1 MRILFTLMTCL
12 LVWGNS
18 FAQNLH
24 TITGK
29 IVDEKSVAIPFAVTQ
44 LLNASDSTKVK
55 VLSTAIDGGFKI
67 DQVKDGVYVLS
78 ISVVGFNTK
87 KIERFVLNGDL
98 QMGAI
103 QLESITKQLNEV
115 SVSGKKPFIEHQIDK
130 TVLNVENSI
139 VSTGS
144 TALELLEKAPG
155 VQVDKQNER
164 ILLNNKSGVMV
175 MIDGKNNFLSTA
187 DLAVYLSN
195 LNSSQIATIEIISN
209 PSSKYDAAGTAG
221 IINIK
226 LKKNKAFG
234 TNGSVSSTYRN
245 AIVANLPR
253 NIYAS
258 DLNFNINNRNEKWN
272 FYSNANASKNNNFSN
287 LSLER
292 TTSSDGLQSA
302 FNQNFQK
309 IYMGSR
315 LAAKLGADYY
325 VNEKTTIG
333 VMLDGSTS
341 TRKLDN
347 FSQTF
352 ISETRADAIT
362 NNSLQLFSNA
372 NTPNKNYIANFNV
385 KHVFKKEG
393 ASLNFDA
400 DYSGF
405 DYSGLEN
412 FNTDF
417 YNENG
422 VINNQ
427 TFIRNDSKTAIDI
440 FASKIDFTWPI
451 SKTIKLETGLK
462 SSFVRTDND
471 FLSSALLNNEWQNI
485 AGQSNHFIY
494 KENVNAA
501 YANFSKDLGMW
512 QIQAGIRAEHTNATG
527 ALITNN
533 TEADQKY
540 LSLFP
545 TVFVNQKISENSNLR
560 YTYGRRIDRPNYQ
573 QLNPFNFYMDPYT
586 IQQGNP
592 YLNSQFTNNFELSYS
607 YKSGFSISLAYSKV
621 KDLILDSKTAQND
634 STRIVTVGQGNIGSG
649 QYYSAGLY
657 FPISIMK
664 WWSFQNNFNLF
675 YNKFNDNNLEGA
687 PFVLSKLSYNFN
699 ITSSITLPNDWS
711 IETNF
716 WLNSPRVRGLETT
729 TIYQYALNT
738 GLQKSFLNKDL
749 KFKLN
754 FDDIFATNYWKGTL
768 NYQNVNLQAQNK
780 YVNRRVSFNVSYSFG
795 NQNVKSARSRNT
807 ATEDMK
813 NRAGG

>member
-1 MRILFTLMTCL
+1 MKILFTLMTCL
-12 LVWGNS
+12 LVWGTS
-18 FAQNLH
+18 FAQKLH

-29 IVDEKSVAIPFAVTQ
+29 IVDEKAVVVPFAVVQ
-44 LLNASDSTKVK
+44 LLNGSDTSKVK
-55 VLSTAIDGGFKI
+55 MVATDIDGGYRI
-67 DQVKDGVYVLS
+67 EQVKDGNYALS
-78 ISVVGFNTK
+78 ISIVGFKTK
-87 KIERFVLNGDL
+87 KTERFVLNGDL
-98 QMGAI
+98 ELPI
-103 QLESITKQLNEV
+103 IKIESNTKQLNEV
-115 SVSGKKPFIEHQIDK
+115 SVSVKKPYVEHQIDK

-175 MIDGKNNFLSTA
+175 MIDGKNNFLSNA

-195 LNSSQIATIEIISN
+195 LTSSQIATIEIITN

-245 AIVANLPR
+245 AIRAHLPR
-253 NIYAS
+253 NIYGS
-258 DLNFNINNRNEKWN
+258 DLNFNINNRNKKWN

-287 LSLER
+287 LFLER
-292 TTSSDGLQSA
+292 TTNADGLQSA

-309 IYMGSR
+309 IYTGSR
-315 LAAKLGADYY
+315 FAAKLGADYY
-325 VNEKTTIG
+325 ATERTTIG
-333 VMLDGSTS
+333 IMVDGSTS

-347 FSQTF
+347 FSQTY
-352 ISETRADAIT
+352 INETRSGIT
-362 NNSLQLFSNA
+362 NNNSLQLISDA
-372 NTPNKNYIANFNV
+372 NTPNKNYSANFNV
-385 KHVFKKEG
+385 KHDFKKEG

-405 DYSGLEN
+405 NYSGVEN

-422 VINNQ
+422 VLNNQ
-427 TFIRNDSKTAIDI
+427 TFIRNDSKTDINI

-451 SKTIKLETGLK
+451 SKTAKLETGLK
-462 SSFVRTDND
+462 TSFVKTDND

-501 YANFSKDLGMW
+501 YANLSKDLGKW
-512 QIQAGIRAEHTNATG
+512 QIQAGLRAEYTNATG
-527 ALITNN
+527 ALVTNN

-545 TVFVNQKISENSNLR
+545 TVFVNQKISDNSNLR

-573 QLNPFNFYMDPYT
+573 QLNPFNFYMDPFT

-592 YLNSQFTNNFELSYS
+592 YLKPQFTNNFEVSYS
-607 YKSGFSISLAYSKV
+607 YKSGLSFSLGYSKV

-649 QYYSAGLY
+649 EYYSAGLY
-657 FPISIMK
+657 FPVAVTK
-664 WWSFQNNFNLF
+664 WWNLQNNFNLF

-687 PFVLSKLSYNFN
+687 PFELSKLSYNFN
-699 ITSSITLPNDWS
+699 ITSSITLPADWT

-738 GLQKSFLNKDL
+738 GVQKSFLNKSL
-749 KFKLN
+749 KLKLN
-754 FDDIFATNYWKGTL
+754 IDDIFATNYWKGTL
-768 NYQNVNLQAQNK
+768 NYQNVNLRVQNN
-780 YVNRRVSFNVSYSFG
+780 YINRRVSFNISYSFG

-807 ATEDMK
+807 ATEEMK

>member
-87 KIERFVLNGDL
+87 KIEGFVLNGDL

-592 YLNSQFTNNFELSYS
+592 YLKSQFTNNFELSYS

>member
-1 MRILFTLMTCL
+1 MKTLLTLMTCL
-12 LVWGNS
+12 MVWGTS
-18 FAQNLH
+18 FAQKLN

-29 IVDEKSVAIPFAVTQ
+29 IVDEKTVSVPFAVIQ
-44 LLNASDSTKVK
+44 LLNASDTSKVK
-55 VLSTAIDGGFKI
+55 IVAADIDGGFRI
-67 DQVKDGVYVLS
+67 DQVKDGSYVLS
-78 ISVVGFNTK
+78 ISVVGFKTK
-87 KIERFVLNGDL
+87 KTERFVLNGDL
-98 QMGAI
+98 ELPI
-103 QLESITKQLNEV
+103 IKIESNTKQLNEV
-115 SVSGKKPFIEHQIDK
+115 SVSVKKPYVEHQIDK

-175 MIDGKNNFLSTA
+175 MIDGKNNFLSNA

-195 LNSSQIATIEIISN
+195 LTSSQIATIEIITN

-245 AIVANLPR
+245 AIRAHLPR
-253 NIYAS
+253 NIYGS
-258 DLNFNINNRNEKWN
+258 DLNFNINNRNKKWN

-287 LSLER
+287 LFLER
-292 TTSSDGLQSA
+292 TTNADGLQSA

-309 IYMGSR
+309 IYTGSR

-325 VNEKTTIG
+325 ATERTTIG
-333 VMLDGSTS
+333 IMVDGSTS

-347 FSQTF
+347 FSQTY
-352 ISETRADAIT
+352 INETRSGIT
-362 NNSLQLFSNA
+362 NNNSLQLISDA
-372 NTPNKNYIANFNV
+372 NTPNKNYSANFNG
-385 KHVFKKEG
+385 KHDFKKEG

-405 DYSGLEN
+405 NYSGVEN

-422 VINNQ
+422 VLNNQ
-427 TFIRNDSKTAIDI
+427 TFIRNDSKTDINI

-451 SKTIKLETGLK
+451 SKTAKLETGLK
-462 SSFVRTDND
+462 TSFVKTDND

-494 KENVNAA
+494 EENVNAA
-501 YANFSKDLGMW
+501 YANLSKDLGKW
-512 QIQAGIRAEHTNATG
+512 QIQAGLRAEYTNATG
-527 ALITNN
+527 ALVTNN

-573 QLNPFNFYMDPYT
+573 QLNPFNFYMDPFT

-592 YLNSQFTNNFELSYS
+592 YLKPQFTNNFEVSYS
-607 YKSGFSISLAYSKV
+607 YKSGLSFSLGYSKV

-649 QYYSAGLY
+649 EYYSAGLY
-657 FPISIMK
+657 FPLAITK
-664 WWSFQNNFNLF
+664 WWNLQNNFNLF

-687 PFVLSKLSYNFN
+687 PFELSKLSYNFN
-699 ITSSITLPNDWS
+699 ITSSITLPADWT

-738 GLQKSFLNKDL
+738 GVQKSFLNKSL
-749 KFKLN
+749 KLKLN
-754 FDDIFATNYWKGTL
+754 IDDIFATNYWKGTL
-768 NYQNVNLQAQNK
+768 NYQNVNLRVQNN
-780 YVNRRVSFNVSYSFG
+780 YINRRVSFNISYSFG

-807 ATEDMK
+807 ATEEMK

>member
-592 YLNSQFTNNFELSYS
+592 YLKSQFTNNFELSYS

>member
-29 IVDEKSVAIPFAVTQ
+29 IVDENSEAIPFAVTQ

-78 ISVVGFNTK
+78 ISVVGFKTK

-103 QLESITKQLNEV
+103 KLESITKQLNEV
-115 SVSGKKPFIEHQIDK
+115 SVSGKKPFVEHQIDK

-139 VSTGS
+139 ASTGS

-309 IYMGSR
+309 IYTGSR
-315 LAAKLGADYY
+315 LAGKLGADYY

-333 VMLDGSTS
+333 LMLDGSTS

-372 NTPNKNYIANFNV
+372 NTPNKNYSANFNV
-385 KHVFKKEG
+385 KHDFKNEG

-451 SKTIKLETGLK
+451 SKTVKLETGLK
-462 SSFVRTDND
+462 ISFVRTDND

-501 YANFSKDLGMW
+501 YANFSKDLGKW

-592 YLNSQFTNNFELSYS
+592 YLKPQFTNNFELSYS

-621 KDLILDSKTAQND
+621 RDLILDSKTAQND

-649 QYYSAGLY
+649 EYYSAGLY
-657 FPISIMK
+657 FPISVMK

-699 ITSSITLPNDWS
+699 ITSSITLPHDWS

-738 GLQKSFLNKDL
+738 GLQKSFLNKAL

>member
-55 VLSTAIDGGFKI
+55 VLSTVIDGGFKI

-78 ISVVGFNTK
+78 ISVVGFKTK

-103 QLESITKQLNEV
+103 KLESITKQLNEV
-115 SVSGKKPFIEHQIDK
+115 SISGKKPFVEHQIDK

-175 MIDGKNNFLSTA
+175 MIDGKNNFLPNA

-309 IYMGSR
+309 IYTGSR

-372 NTPNKNYIANFNV
+372 NTPNKNYSANFNV
-385 KHVFKKEG
+385 KHDFKNEG

-451 SKTIKLETGLK
+451 SKTVKLETGLK

-501 YANFSKDLGMW
+501 YANFSKDLGKW

-592 YLNSQFTNNFELSYS
+592 YLKPQFTNNFELSYS

-621 KDLILDSKTAQND
+621 RDLILDSKTAQND

-657 FPISIMK
+657 FPISVMK

-699 ITSSITLPNDWS
+699 ITSSITLPHDWS

-738 GLQKSFLNKDL
+738 GLQKSFLNKAL

>member
-1 MRILFTLMTCL
+1 M
-12 LVWGNS
+12 VWGTS
-18 FAQNLH
+18 FAQKLH

-29 IVDEKSVAIPFAVTQ
+29 IVDEKAVVVPFAVVQ
-44 LLNASDSTKVK
+44 LLNGSDTSKVK
-55 VLSTAIDGGFKI
+55 MVATDIDGGYRI
-67 DQVKDGVYVLS
+67 EQVKDGNYVLS
-78 ISVVGFNTK
+78 ISIVGFKTK
-87 KIERFVLNGDL
+87 KTERFVLNGDL
-98 QMGAI
+98 ELPI
-103 QLESITKQLNEV
+103 IKIESNTKQLNEV
-115 SVSGKKPFIEHQIDK
+115 SVSVKKPYVEHQIDK

-175 MIDGKNNFLSTA
+175 MIDGKNNFLSNA

-195 LNSSQIATIEIISN
+195 LTSSQIATIEIITN

-245 AIVANLPR
+245 AIRAHLPR
-253 NIYAS
+253 NIYGS
-258 DLNFNINNRNEKWN
+258 DLNFNINNRNKKWN

-287 LSLER
+287 LFLER
-292 TTSSDGLQSA
+292 TTNADGLQSA

-309 IYMGSR
+309 IYTGSR

-325 VNEKTTIG
+325 ATERTTIG
-333 VMLDGSTS
+333 IMVDGSTS

-347 FSQTF
+347 FSQTY
-352 ISETRADAIT
+352 INETRSGIT
-362 NNSLQLFSNA
+362 NNNSLQLISDA
-372 NTPNKNYIANFNV
+372 NTPNKNYSANFNV
-385 KHVFKKEG
+385 KHDFKKEG

-405 DYSGLEN
+405 NYSGVEN

-422 VINNQ
+422 VLNNQ
-427 TFIRNDSKTAIDI
+427 TFIRNDSKTDINI

-451 SKTIKLETGLK
+451 SKTAKLETGLK
-462 SSFVRTDND
+462 TSFVKTDND

-501 YANFSKDLGMW
+501 YANLSKDLGKW
-512 QIQAGIRAEHTNATG
+512 QIQAGLRAEYTNATG

-592 YLNSQFTNNFELSYS
+592 YLKPQFTNNFEVSYS
-607 YKSGFSISLAYSKV
+607 YKSGLSFSLGYSKV

-649 QYYSAGLY
+649 EYYSAGLY
-657 FPISIMK
+657 FPLAVTK
-664 WWSFQNNFNLF
+664 WWNLQNNFNLF

-687 PFVLSKLSYNFN
+687 PFELSKLSYNFN
-699 ITSSITLPNDWS
+699 ITSSITLPADWT

-738 GLQKSFLNKDL
+738 GVQKSFLNKSL
-749 KFKLN
+749 KLKLN
-754 FDDIFATNYWKGTL
+754 IDDIFATNYWKGTL
-768 NYQNVNLQAQNK
+768 NYQNVNLRVQNN
-780 YVNRRVSFNVSYSFG
+780 YINRRVSFNISYSFG

-807 ATEDMK
+807 ATEEMK

>member
-315 LAAKLGADYY
+315 LAAKLGVDYY
-325 VNEKTTIG
+325 VNAKTTIG

-592 YLNSQFTNNFELSYS
+592 YLKSQFTNNFELSYS

>member
-29 IVDEKSVAIPFAVTQ
+29 IVDENSEAIPFAVTQ

-78 ISVVGFNTK
+78 ISVVGFKTK

-103 QLESITKQLNEV
+103 KLESITKQLNEV

-139 VSTGS
+139 ASTGS

-309 IYMGSR
+309 IYTGSR
-315 LAAKLGADYY
+315 LAGKLGADYY

-333 VMLDGSTS
+333 LMLDGSTS

-372 NTPNKNYIANFNV
+372 NTPNKNYSANFNV
-385 KHVFKKEG
+385 KHDFKNEG

-451 SKTIKLETGLK
+451 SKTVKLETGLK
-462 SSFVRTDND
+462 ISFVRTDND

-501 YANFSKDLGMW
+501 YANFSKDLGKW

-592 YLNSQFTNNFELSYS
+592 YLKPQFTNNFELSYS

-621 KDLILDSKTAQND
+621 RDLILDSKTAQND

-649 QYYSAGLY
+649 EYYSAGLY
-657 FPISIMK
+657 FPISVMK

-699 ITSSITLPNDWS
+699 ITSSITLPHDWS

-738 GLQKSFLNKDL
+738 GLQKSFLNKAL

>member
-115 SVSGKKPFIEHQIDK
+115 SVSGKKPFVEHQIDK

-309 IYMGSR
+309 IYTGSR
-315 LAAKLGADYY
+315 LAGKLGADYY

-372 NTPNKNYIANFNV
+372 NTPNKNYSANFNV
-385 KHVFKKEG
+385 KHDFKNEG

-451 SKTIKLETGLK
+451 SKTVKLETGLK

-592 YLNSQFTNNFELSYS
+592 YLKPQFTNNF
-607 YKSGFSISLAYSKV
+607 
-621 KDLILDSKTAQND
+621 
-634 STRIVTVGQGNIGSG
+634 
-649 QYYSAGLY
+649 
-657 FPISIMK
+657 
-664 WWSFQNNFNLF
+664 
-675 YNKFNDNNLEGA
+675 
-687 PFVLSKLSYNFN
+687 
-699 ITSSITLPNDWS
+699 
-711 IETNF
+711 
-716 WLNSPRVRGLETT
+716 
-729 TIYQYALNT
+729 
-738 GLQKSFLNKDL
+738 
-749 KFKLN
+749 
-754 FDDIFATNYWKGTL
+754 
-768 NYQNVNLQAQNK
+768 
-780 YVNRRVSFNVSYSFG
+780 
-795 NQNVKSARSRNT
+795 
-807 ATEDMK
+807 
-813 NRAGG
+813 

>member
-115 SVSGKKPFIEHQIDK
+115 SVFGKKPFIEHQIDK

-592 YLNSQFTNNFELSYS
+592 YLKSQFTNNFELSYS